1 MTTRCVVADDKF
13 GVLAKRCWELQRRVR
28 EGTID
33 PDEAADGIQAIM
45 EGRTLPVEMT
55 IGDRTYEILGFLR
68 GDEKSVS
75 GSVMV
80 ERAKE
85 MQANLGQD
93 DGQYLLD
100 HQKEIPEALRGKVV
114 FVFPDWRH
122 PVDPV
127 RVACVSWNGIRWVQD
142 WHWLGHDFHDDARVL
157 RRK

>member
-13 GVLAKRCWELQRRVR
+13 GLVAKRCWELQRRVR

-33 PDEAADGIQAIM
+33 PDVAAEAIQAIM
-45 EGRTLPVEMT
+45 EDKSLPAEMT

-68 GDEKSVS
+68 GDEKSVP

-100 HQKEIPEALRGKVV
+100 HQEEIPQALRGKVV
-114 FVFPDWRH
+114 FVFPDWRR
-122 PVDPV
+122 PGDPGC
-127 RVACVSWNGIRWVQD
+127 VACVDWRGNRWVQD
-142 WHWLGHDFHDDARVL
+142 WYWLDCVWYDIDRVL